1 MTTEAKIADLLATRD
16 ELEQQQKKIERE
28 FVIHERIFDQLMSA
42 DEDEDDGDVSTSLL
56 LWALITARNRKT
68 EVTAIKNAIKKIDE
82 QVKKQEA
89 DDARNV

>member
-1 MTTEAKIADLLATRD
+1 MTTEGKIADLLATRD

-28 FVIHERIFDQLMSA
+28 LVIHERIFDQLMSA

-68 EVTAIKNAIKKIDE
+68 EVTVIKNAIKKIDE
-82 QVKKQEA
+82 QIKKQEA
-89 DDARNV
+89 DDARNL